1 MIGDDIV
8 GDVGGAQ
15 QCGMR
20 ALQVRTGKFRSV
32 PTATSFIPALRGTLP
47 GQLPS
52 CFVLFPIKEVFLA
65 KQTVCGHPQLCLWL
79 AFAGNHCP

>member
-15 QCGMR
+15 RCGLR

-32 PTATSFIPALRGTLP
+32 PAATALSRPSPRISGWTL
-47 GQLPS
+47 
-52 CFVLFPIKEVFLA
+52 FLFCSVFSNKKAFLS
-65 KQTVCGHPQLCLWL
+65 KKDEDLYEDPRCLFFNPKNRCG
-79 AFAGNHCP
+79 

>member
-15 QCGMR
+15 RCGMR

-32 PTATSFIPALRGTLP
+32 PAGVIYPPSFQGMTMF
-47 GQLPS
+47 S
-52 CFVLFPIKEVFLA
+52 FCFVLQSKGGILSKSKGSMWAF
-65 KQTVCGHPQLCLWL
+65 TVLYVVDL
-79 AFAGNHCP
+79 